1 MTSAHDSALD
11 PLFGQP
17 PDKRDLQC
25 RQQLSALMDGCLAA
39 DQERFLLRRLQHDA
53 ELGQCWERWQIY
65 GDTLRGHA
73 HALLPAGFADR
84 VAAAIAEQDAAAIV
98 SNHQHAIAAS
108 GHRRLRW
115 GGTAALAASVALVAF
130 FVGRQSGGGSDVLQ
144 PAVATQA
151 AMQMAIDAAPDRI
164 VASAPATAATTIPD
178 GDAASAEV
186 PAPPPTAVATT
197 AVASLAAAQAARTRS
212 QQRRA
217 AGRNGSASRTAPTA
231 EVAMATIAPQ
241 APVPAV
247 AQQST
252 VPASATMPQPQLPAP
267 ASSRPWPKPL
277 LAGMGGARILA
288 DYGQQGEPAADFA
301 PFLPQSLPDRNADQP
316 AVGESPQP

>member
-84 VAAAIAEQDAAAIV
+84 VAAAIADQDSAAVV
-98 SNHQHAIAAS
+98 SNHQHAIAAP
-108 GHRRLRW
+108 GHRRMRW
-115 GGTAALAASVALVAF
+115 SGTAALAASVALVAF
-130 FVGRQSGGGSDVLQ
+130 FVGRQSGGGHEALPSAAV
-144 PAVATQA
+144 PAPSAVQVVA
-151 AMQMAIDAAPDRI
+151 DAAAEP
-164 VASAPATAATTIPD
+164 VAAPATA
-178 GDAASAEV
+178 V
-186 PAPPPTAVATT
+186 PAAVSATPSPSATSATA
-197 AVASLAAAQAARTRS
+197 AVASLAAAQGVRSRT
-212 QQRRA
+212 QRRRSAGNPPVSRPAPA
-217 AGRNGSASRTAPTA
+217 ADVAVATAIRP
-231 EVAMATIAPQ
+231 E
-241 APVPAV
+241 PAV
-247 AQQST
+247 AVAQSE
-252 VPASATMPQPQLPAP
+252 ASTSMPQPQLPAP

-277 LAGMGGARILA
+277 LPGLGGARILA
-288 DYGQQGEPAADFA
+288 DYGQQAAPAADFA
-301 PFLPQSLPDRNADQP
+301 PFQPQALPDRNADQP
-316 AVGESPQP
+316 AVSESPQP